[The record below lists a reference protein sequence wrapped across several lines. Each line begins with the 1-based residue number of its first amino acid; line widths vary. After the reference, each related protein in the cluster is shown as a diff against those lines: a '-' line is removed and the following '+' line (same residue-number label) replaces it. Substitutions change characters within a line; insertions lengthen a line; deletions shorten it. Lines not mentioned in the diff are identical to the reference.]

1 MPTPSPSDRCSA
13 ALIASAVGDALGA
26 PTEFMTRSKI
36 DALVGTNGVRTF
48 LESPPG
54 ITDDTQMLLFTA
66 EGLLHHVSHNVSR
79 PVSHTVYDA
88 YRWWLKTQEAHIE
101 VDVDAYPSA
110 LFADPRMHR
119 RRAPGYTCIT
129 SLRDHTGPGTR
140 ANPRNDSKGCG
151 TVMRIAPVG
160 MIYRQHDDQFVFDLG
175 ADISAIT
182 HGHPTGY
189 LAGGAMALIV
199 KHLVNGNTLD
209 HAINAAM
216 ICLYAQPEHH
226 ARETMSAIARG
237 YDVGTTQPLTTT
249 MLDGLGGGWTAEEAL
264 SIAIAAAASCN
275 GSTMDALAICAA
287 INGDSDSVASMA
299 GTLCGAMYGVGE
311 EVNTLFSEIFEF
323 DIVAEVIR
331 GTATGTD

>member
-1 MPTPSPSDRCSA
+1 MTPTDRCTA

-26 PTEFMTRSKI
+26 PTEFMTRSQI
-36 DALVGTNGVRTF
+36 DALIGSKGVRTF
-48 LESPPG
+48 LESPPC

-66 EGLLHHVSHNVSR
+66 EALLQDLPDKV
-79 PVSHTVYDA
+79 DA
-88 YRWWLKTQEAHIE
+88 AYQGYKHWLRTQEPHID

-129 SLRDHTGPGTR
+129 SLRDHAGPGTR

-216 ICLYAQPEHH
+216 VCLYAQPPDR
-226 ARETMSAIARG
+226 ARETMSAITRG
-237 YDVGTTQPLTTT
+237 YEAGTTQPLTTT

-264 SIAIAAAASCN
+264 SMSIAAAASCN

-287 INGDSDSVASMA
+287 INGDSDSVASMS

-311 EVNTLFSEIFEF
+311 EVMALFEQMDEKTLLDQIHRLGRQEHP
-323 DIVAEVIR
+323 
-331 GTATGTD
+331 